1 MFTVLGTVWRSA
13 NVEFLALCRILV
25 CQNFARKKVQ
35 LYGEEELRKHIN
47 HAVNPWDGWVLQ
59 MVNMSLREALV
70 QRCQLSKRTL
80 SQLKQEQG
88 ERLQGQEMLPGQASQ
103 CRCPAWRT
111 KWWWWWWRLG
121 WVARMSSTV
130 AYLDARRPSMG
141 GPARFKTPAR
151 VWDAGIIIQAFQ
163 VSSKTW
169 NNPRGNV
176 CVQINQIVQ

>member
-70 QRCQLSKRTL
+70 QRYQLSKRTL
-80 SQLKQEQG
+80 SQLKREQG

-111 KWWWWWWRLG
+111 KWWWWWRLLVV
-121 WVARMSSTV
+121 WLEWAAQWPTWM
-130 AYLDARRPSMG
+130 PG
-141 GPARFKTPAR
+141 GQ
-151 VWDAGIIIQAFQ
+151 AGEGQPGLKLQPESEMHGLSFRHLRYPQKHGTTQEVMFAC
-163 VSSKTW
+163 KLTK
-169 NNPRGNV
+169 
-176 CVQINQIVQ
+176 